1 MTVKE
6 ITTCLEQ
13 WSPLAYAEDF
23 DNVGLLVG
31 THDQHVDGV
40 LIAHDALESVIY
52 EAIAEGCNLIVCF
65 HPIIFQGLKK
75 ITNKTYVE
83 RAVAKAIKHD
93 IALYAIHTALD
104 VQLNGVNKGLADALG
119 LEQRRVLLPQ
129 KGSLLKLST
138 YVPQEHLPIVQ
149 EALFNAGAGA
159 IGHYDQCSFLTDG
172 IGGYRPLDG
181 STPFV
186 GNVGERHFES
196 EMQLQVIL
204 PKHVKAA
211 VLAALEQSH
220 PYETVAYELS
230 VLENVRNDLGMGC
243 VGSLPTPVEEKA
255 FLKTLK
261 DIVGTPSIKHSKLFN
276 KNIERVALL
285 GGSGSFATEA
295 AIGQGADVFITADLK
310 YHDFYKAEKHLI
322 LVDVGH
328 FESEQFTKKII
339 IEFLSKNFPNFA
351 FISSKT
357 ETNPVHYF

>member
-211 VLAALEQSH
+211 VLTALEQSH
-220 PYETVAYELS
+220 PYETVHYELS

-243 VGSLPTPVEEKA
+243 VGSLPRPVEEKA